1 MSLPK
6 ISSDQQRHTH
16 MFSFKDKVKLVSQ
29 TLGQV
34 FVYFIPVLH
43 DNHKKDKM
51 PHTHT
56 HINNDEMSEKLK
68 FNISLICLLITVA
81 VPFPRSSRQNT
92 IASY

>member
-16 MFSFKDKVKLVSQ
+16 THMFSIKDKVKLVSQ

-43 DNHKKDKM
+43 DKHKKDKM

-56 HINNDEMSEKLK
+56 H
-68 FNISLICLLITVA
+68 
-81 VPFPRSSRQNT
+81 
-92 IASY
+92 